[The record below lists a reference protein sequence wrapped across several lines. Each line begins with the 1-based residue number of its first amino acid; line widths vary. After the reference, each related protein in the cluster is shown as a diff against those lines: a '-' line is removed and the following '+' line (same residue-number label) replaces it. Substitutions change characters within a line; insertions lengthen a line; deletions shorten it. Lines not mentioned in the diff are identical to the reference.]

1 MAMANDILEKTLD
14 YFLHPQNS
22 WLYGHDVQR
31 AMTAFSG
38 SPDPV
43 PEHGLDFFLDWF
55 AFDFQFRPGQNLLR
69 YANASNPMQ
78 LSDEEIAALREI
90 TEHNRYDFFEVMS
103 SGRLQVPMPA
113 SSAKKIVTELKSVRD
128 GSCYALPASERMRKV
143 RVGEVV
149 VCRLGKIRSE
159 WHLMMNQGVGM
170 YRPRA
175 KDRRRMRND
184 FPIFN
189 SQVVWRD
196 IVRAN
201 AILLDAQATS
211 DGEMLVSGFVP
222 GGSHQEDDDCAIC
235 QAMRK
240 AKAEGRSLTHKELT
254 DAFAEANKDKKGEK

>member
-1 MAMANDILEKTLD
+1 MIAYFHMAYAVLEKTLD

-22 WLYGHDVQR
+22 WLYGQDVQR

-78 LSDEEIAALREI
+78 LSDEDIAALREI

-103 SGRLQVPMPA
+103 SGKRIP
-113 SSAKKIVTELKSVRD
+113 TELKSVRD
-128 GSCYALPASERMRKV
+128 GSCYMLSLGERIQKA
-143 RVGEVV
+143 RVGEVI
-149 VCRLGKIRSE
+149 VCRIAQMRGR
-159 WHLMMNQGVGM
+159 WYLMTDQGIGM
-170 YRPRA
+170 YCPGARN
-175 KDRRRMRND
+175 KRRMCKD
-184 FPIFN
+184 FPVLDSHIAW
-189 SQVVWRD
+189 QKLVLPD
-196 IVRAN
+196 AN
-201 AILLDAQATS
+201 FFDVEATS
-211 DGEMLVSGFVP
+211 DREMLVSGFAP
-222 GGSHQEDDDCAIC
+222 GGSHQEDDDCSIC

-254 DAFAEANKDKKGEK
+254 DAFAEANKDKKRGK

>member
-1 MAMANDILEKTLD
+1 MRNMAHAVLEKTLD

-22 WLYGHDVQR
+22 WLYGQDVHR

-69 YANASNPMQ
+69 YASVSNPMQ
-78 LSDEEIAALREI
+78 LGDDDIAALREI
-90 TEHNRYDFFEVMS
+90 AEHNRYDFFEVMS
-103 SGRLQVPMPA
+103 SG
-113 SSAKKIVTELKSVRD
+113 KKIATELKSVRD

-159 WHLMMNQGVGM
+159 WHLMTDQGVGM

-235 QAMRK
+235 QAMQK
-240 AKAEGRSLTHKELT
+240 AKAEGRSLTHQELT
-254 DAFAEANKDKKGEK
+254 DAFAEANKDKKRER